1 VIATEVA
8 QAQLSRLSWMP
19 GYPGDQVRLYA
30 LTRALV
36 ECARSLGHAATTID
50 ELAKRGF
57 CPTADQITDQA
68 WASLS
73 GGERHACGTCYGG
86 GWTHIER
93 RVSASGITPAIYEGA
108 APCPTC
114 RPPAAPDDAPP
125 TKPRGRKPQQATR
138 NMFGGDA

>member
-1 VIATEVA
+1 
-8 QAQLSRLSWMP
+8 MP

-36 ECARSLGHAATTID
+36 ECARSLGHAAATID

-73 GGERHACGTCYGG
+73 GGERHACAICYGA

-93 RVSASGITPAIYEGA
+93 RISVAGLPPAIYEGA

-114 RPPAAPDDAPP
+114 RPPMADSAPQTGGKKRKRAPEH
-125 TKPRGRKPQQATR
+125 ATAQ
-138 NMFGGDA
+138 MFEDE